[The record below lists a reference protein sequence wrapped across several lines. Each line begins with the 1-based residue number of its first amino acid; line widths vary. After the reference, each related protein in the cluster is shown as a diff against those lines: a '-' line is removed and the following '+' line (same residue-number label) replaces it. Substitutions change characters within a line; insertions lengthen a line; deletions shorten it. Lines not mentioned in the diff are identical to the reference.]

1 MSRLIYESVRKL
13 LAEQKSGW
21 YYVFENEMLK
31 ININDNFVDH
41 EILHQIQNLD
51 FRVGETGYLEKL
63 AFFFQSL
70 KKIRNDKTIR

>member
-13 LAEQKSGW
+13 LAEQKPGW
-21 YYVFENEMLK
+21 DYVFENEMLK

-51 FRVGETGYLEKL
+51 FRVGEIRYLEK
-63 AFFFQSL
+63 FGIIFSV
-70 KKIRNDKTIR
+70 IEENPE